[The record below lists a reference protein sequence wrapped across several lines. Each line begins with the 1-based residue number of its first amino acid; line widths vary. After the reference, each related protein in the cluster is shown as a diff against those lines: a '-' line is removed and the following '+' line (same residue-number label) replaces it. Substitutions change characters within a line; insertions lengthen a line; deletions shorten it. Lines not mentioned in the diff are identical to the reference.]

1 MTLRT
6 GARPA
11 PGTTDLL
18 EVLDRALT
26 GGIVVASDRRINVVT
41 LTWASHH
48 ANIVVTATDTYLRHP
63 EPEPGIRPAARLA
76 ADRGRPSQPKRRHG

>member
-1 MTLRT
+1 MTLSL

-26 GGIVVASDRRINVVT
+26 GGIVIASDRRINVVA
-41 LTWASHH
+41 LARPSYR
-48 ANIVVTATDTYLRHP
+48 ARIVVTATETYLRHP
-63 EPEPGIRPAARLA
+63 EPEPGNRPAARA
-76 ADRGRPSQPKRRHG
+76 MVDRVEQQPTRKHG

>member
-1 MTLRT
+1 MSSPP

-26 GGIVVASDRRINVVT
+26 GGIVIASDRRINVVA
-41 LTWASHH
+41 LSRSSHR
-48 ANIVVTATDTYLRHP
+48 AKIVVTATEAYLRHP
-63 EPEPGIRPAARLA
+63 EPEPGSRPAARA
-76 ADRGRPSQPKRRHG
+76 MVGGVRHQPTRRHG